1 MKKLNPKLQNSLQ
14 SNSTE
19 HCSFARRL
27 KLIKGNETGL
37 SFGARIGVSDGAVRA
52 WLKESEPS
60 RAMVVKICQAFDINL
75 LWLATGEG
83 PMRPGEEVLPPP
95 AWEQEKALLEEKVR
109 DYRHLQ
115 EHLKAGKREVE
126 ARKQEVEAG
135 NREIERL
142 KAQVFLGAQR
152 ENELLKGQVEAGRRE
167 NEAGKREIELL
178 KEVAEANRQIHN
190 MERGMVKQLPP
201 PPIAGGGFADM
212 TMLGLAECGLEGWLL
227 KKPLSA
233 KAVCPADMNSAE
245 DFAVIATGQSL
256 FHAGI
261 EPGFTCFCAAKSAPL
276 VGDIVYVLKPS
287 NKASLGLVR
296 ELEQKEKGSETPW
309 LVLQKWHDLD
319 PKTGL
324 REPYTL
330 QENRDEIEEIVPVI
344 YVQRRPI

>member
-1 MKKLNPKLQNSLQ
+1 MNSGLTLASRIEYVLKIHGTIYSASKKWGIAQNTLR
-14 SNSTE
+14 NWT
-19 HCSFARRL
+19 HG
-27 KLIKGNETGL
+27 I
-37 SFGARIGVSDGAVRA
+37 
-52 WLKESEPS
+52 SEPPTS
-60 RAMVVKICQAFDINL
+60 KLCALAHHTNVSIE
-75 LWLATGEG
+75 WLATGEG
-83 PMRPGEEVLPPP
+83 SMRKEKLGLTQAMGDGGRVDGHAPSGGAAPSPQPQMDADPAFSRIYAEEV
-95 AWEQEKALLEEKVR
+95 
-109 DYRHLQ
+109 
-115 EHLKAGKREVE
+115 
-126 ARKQEVEAG
+126 
-135 NREIERL
+135 ERL
-142 KAQVFLGAQR
+142 KAQAFLGAQR
-152 ENELLKGQVEAGRRE
+152 EIELLKGQVEAG
-167 NEAGKREIELL
+167 KREIKLL
-178 KEVAEANRQIHN
+178 KEVAALKE
-190 MERGMVKQLPP
+190 MKQLPP
-201 PPIAGGGFADM
+201 PPTAGGGVADM

-261 EPGFTCFCAAKSAPL
+261 EPGFTCFCAAKSAPR
-276 VGDIVYVLKPS
+276 VGDIVYVSKPS

-330 QENRDEIEEIVPVI
+330 RENRDEIVEIVPVI

>member
-1 MKKLNPKLQNSLQ
+1 MSPSLSPSSNDEVGQFIERLRLLKQGYTEKSFSAKIGLNQ
-14 SNSTE
+14 STFRRYLDGSDP
-19 HCSFARRL
+19 SRKFLISIAR
-27 KLIKGNETGL
+27 GT
-37 SFGARIGVSDGAVRA
+37 GVSIE
-52 WLKESEPS
+52 WL
-60 RAMVVKICQAFDINL
+60 V
-75 LWLATGEG
+75 TGEG
-83 PMRPGEEVLPPP
+83 PIRPGEEVPPPSAWEKEKEALETKVSLLKEMAALKQTTKQPPP
-95 AWEQEKALLEEKVR
+95 AWEQEKAELEEKAP
-109 DYRHLQ
+109 DYRRLQ
-115 EHLKAGKREVE
+115 EHLEAGKREVE
-126 ARKQEVEAG
+126 K
-135 NREIERL
+135 L
-142 KAQVFLGAQR
+142 KWQV
-152 ENELLKGQVEAGRRE
+152 
-167 NEAGKREIELL
+167 ELL
-178 KEVAEANRQIHN
+178 KEMKH
-190 MERGMVKQLPP
+190 LPP
-201 PPIAGGGFADM
+201 PPTAGGGVADM

-261 EPGFTCFCAAKSAPL
+261 EPGFTCFCAAKSAPR

-287 NKASLGLVR
+287 NTVSLGLVR

-330 QENRDEIEEIVPVI
+330 RENRDEIVEIVPVI